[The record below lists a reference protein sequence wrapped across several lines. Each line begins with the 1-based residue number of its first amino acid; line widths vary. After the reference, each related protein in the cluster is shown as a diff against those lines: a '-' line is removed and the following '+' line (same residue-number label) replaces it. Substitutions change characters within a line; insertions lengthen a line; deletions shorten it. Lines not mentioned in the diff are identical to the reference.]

1 MLYVILQ
8 NLQKRSNPHIQ
19 FCSLG
24 YGERCGTT
32 FCSVS
37 ALVRKDC
44 GGGEGNLDCLGDDI
58 MGFQLLKLMALLN
71 YFLLRWLSY
80 YMY

>member
-1 MLYVILQ
+1 MLYVKLQ

-19 FCSLG
+19 FCPLG
-24 YGERCGTT
+24 YRERCGAT

-37 ALVRKDC
+37 ALLRKDC
-44 GGGEGNLDCLGDDI
+44 GGGEGNLDSLRDDI
-58 MGFQLLKLMALLN
+58 MGFQLLNPMALLN
-71 YFLLRWLSY
+71 YFLLRWLSF